1 MKKLLLW
8 GLVLFLCGCAQQKPL
23 SGGERD
29 FTAPVVVNMFPQN
42 LQENFSE
49 KSFAIEFDE
58 YVALNNIYQE
68 LLISPPMKTQPLV
81 KVKNRTVIVQIKDTL
96 QPNTTYTFNF
106 SDGIV
111 DLNEGNKA
119 EDLLYVFST
128 GDAIDS
134 LALHGEASYPL
145 TNEAAAGA
153 RVLVFSDTID
163 FSKPGNKQPSYFTKT
178 KKDGTYVLP
187 FMKQGSYQVIAL
199 EDLNGNYNVDE
210 DERVSSL
217 IPKVSPQ
224 VVDSTA
230 PSLDFKLFEQI
241 LKGPSLANYEV
252 DSTGVFILPWSPFFA
267 QKIELDLQFE
277 KNLEGSLYLNEAKD
291 SMYYELVAPIQ
302 NRNVDLYVKIN
313 DEVDTVAIPHI
324 KDEFRTA
331 LKFSHNVDAK
341 WRINDTMI
349 FQTPFMSR
357 LKEGN
362 ERMQLF
368 EDSVLVQE
376 FLPIALNDREY
387 YATPQLKEGKKYKL
401 LVGKGLMEDQFLVS
415 NDSLKINFQT
425 YKSEDLGVVELD
437 IDPSIAEQAGW
448 LEIYDKTKILVWK
461 KRLQPNDK
469 KLRIEKLIPN
479 EYSVR
484 YFIDVDGNELWNPID
499 FEKGIPAEE
508 IYVFPEKINVR
519 ANWDLKVLLKLPV

>member
-1 MKKLLLW
+1 MKKLLFWSLI
-8 GLVLFLCGCAQQKPL
+8 LFLWGCAQQKPL

-42 LQENFSE
+42 LQKNFSE

-81 KVKNRTVIVQIKDTL
+81 KVKNRTVTVQIKDSL

-106 SDGIV
+106 SDGVV

-128 GDAIDS
+128 GDSIDS
-134 LALHGEASYPL
+134 LALHGKLSYPL
-145 TNEAAAGA
+145 TNEMAAGA

-187 FMKQGSYQVIAL
+187 FMKEGNYQVIAL
-199 EDLNGNYNVDE
+199 EDLNGNYNVDQ
-210 DERVSSL
+210 DERVSS
-217 IPKVSPQ
+217 IVDPVTPQ
-224 VVDSTA
+224 VVDSLA
-230 PSLDFKLFEQI
+230 PSLDFELYEQI

-252 DSTGVFILPWSPFFA
+252 DSTGVFILPWSPFFN

-277 KNLEGSLYLNEAKD
+277 NNLEGSLYLNKTMD
-291 SMYYELVAPIQ
+291 SIFYELVAPIQ

-313 DEVDTVAIPHI
+313 DEVDTVAVPHI

-331 LKFSHNVDAK
+331 LKFSHNISAK
-341 WRINDTMI
+341 WRTGDTI
-349 FQTPFMSR
+349 FFSTPFMSR
-357 LKEGN
+357 LKDTE
-362 ERMQLF
+362 ERMQLY
-368 EDSVLVQE
+368 EDSVMIQE
-376 FLPIALNDREY
+376 LMPRTLNAREY
-387 YATPQLKEGKKYKL
+387 FITPQLKEGQKYKL
-401 LVGKGLMEDQFLVS
+401 LVGRGLIEDQFLVS

-425 YKSEDLGVVELD
+425 YKGEDLGVIELD
-437 IDPSIAEQAGW
+437 IDPAMAEQSGW
-448 LEIYDKTKILVWK
+448 LEIYDKSKILVWK
-461 KRLQPNDK
+461 RRLQPNDDK
-469 KLRIEKLIPN
+469 VRIEKLIPN

-484 YFIDVDGNELWNPID
+484 YFIDTDGNGIWNPID
-499 FEKGIPAEE
+499 FDKSIPAEE

-519 ANWDLKVLLKLPV
+519 ANWDLKVVLKLPV

>member
-1 MKKLLLW
+1 MKKLLFW
-8 GLVLFLCGCAQQKPL
+8 SMVIFIWGCAQQKPL

-42 LQENFSE
+42 LQKNFSE
-49 KSFAIEFDE
+49 KLFTIEFDE

-106 SDGIV
+106 SDGVV

-128 GDAIDS
+128 GDSIDS
-134 LALHGEASYPL
+134 LALHGTASYPI
-145 TNEAAAGA
+145 TNELAAGA
-153 RVLVFSDTID
+153 RVLVFSDTVD

-187 FMKQGSYQVIAL
+187 FMKEGSYNVIAL

-217 IPKVSPQ
+217 VSKVSPQ
-224 VVDSTA
+224 AVDSTA
-230 PSLDFKLFEQI
+230 PNLDFKLFEQI

-277 KNLEGSLYLNEAKD
+277 NNLEGSLYLNEAKD
-291 SMYYELVAPIQ
+291 SIFYELVAPIQ

-313 DEVDTVAIPHI
+313 DEVDTVAVPHI
-324 KDEFRTA
+324 KDEFRIE

-362 ERMQLF
+362 ELMQLF

-376 FLPIALNDREY
+376 FLPKTLNEREY
-387 YATPQLKEGKKYKL
+387 FATPQLKEGKKYKL
-401 LVGKGLMEDQFLVS
+401 LVGKGLVEDQFLVS

-425 YKSEDLGVVELD
+425 YRSEDLGVVELD
-437 IDPSIAEQAGW
+437 IDPAMAEQTGW

-461 KRLQPNDK
+461 KRLQPNDQ

-499 FEKGIPAEE
+499 FDKGIPAEE

-519 ANWDLKVLLKLPV
+519 ANWDLKVSLKLPV